1 LGKNGERLLGVVDGI
16 LVVDA
21 SVVCSV
27 LTVLVVASVVCSVL
41 TVLVVASVG
50 EVVDPFEDL

>member
-27 LTVLVVASVVCSVL
+27 LTVLVVASV
-41 TVLVVASVG
+41 G